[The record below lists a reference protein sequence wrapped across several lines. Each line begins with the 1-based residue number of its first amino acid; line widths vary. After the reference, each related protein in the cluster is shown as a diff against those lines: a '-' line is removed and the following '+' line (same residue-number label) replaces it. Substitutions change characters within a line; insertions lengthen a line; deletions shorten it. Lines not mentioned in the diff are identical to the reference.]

1 MKEEIRAKRK
11 RINVF
16 VKDTKRIREELKRTL
31 SCSDFSYICSLLL
44 VTNDK
49 SVLHYGNIQKQELKN
64 LLEILSKEVINDSH
78 DPNIMISVFSP
89 HESSDTEKSLLCKGL
104 YFSVKPNLT
113 EYSEFLIAFELLF
126 QDSKQENL
134 CIEYLSLL
142 KTRLLGTALTS
153 YESFS
158 SD

>member
-1 MKEEIRAKRK
+1 MTVMIL
-11 RINVF
+11 ISWYLF
-16 VKDTKRIREELKRTL
+16 FSTHEL
-31 SCSDFSYICSLLL
+31 SDIE
-44 VTNDK
+44 K
-49 SVLHYGNIQKQELKN
+49 SV
-64 LLEILSKEVINDSH
+64 
-78 DPNIMISVFSP
+78 
-89 HESSDTEKSLLCKGL
+89 LCKGL

-142 KTRLLGTALTS
+142 KARLLGTALTS